1 MGGEDLVLRLCDHGA
16 EVLGIDRTTEE
27 IASRRAAAEHIA
39 PPVVAYLADVPA
51 LVTRWLPGGDVPL
64 EDMRTPVVMAQVA
77 AMLRRLHATPALP
90 SAFAIFRL
98 VEEQRALADGL
109 PDSYDAPARAG
120 PSHRGRMR
128 PQPPRARPG
137 LLPQRP
143 ADRQLRARWRAR
155 VHRRLGVR
163 GDERPLL
170 RPRQPVGQQ
179 RLFEA
184 DDDRALLEL
193 YWDEPVTDAR
203 FASLQLF
210 RIMSDFR
217 EAMWGVVQLRRL
229 EPRLRLR
236 RLRATST
243 SGGSSARR
251 PTRGWRSG
259 WPLPRPRELPDRA
272 RVVIVGGGVGGTSIA
287 YHLAA
292 LGERDVVLVD
302 RAELTS
308 GSTFHSAG
316 LVGQLRG
323 SVSLTR
329 MMMDSVELYRRLG
342 DACGWVECGG
352 LRLACTPEREEEL
365 HRQVGW
371 SRTFGLPL
379 ELLSADEAAA
389 LFPLMSTDGVRAA
402 SYLPTDGYLDPSQ
415 LTYALAEGA
424 REGGCRI
431 FTHTRVTAI
440 DVDDGR
446 VRGVQTEWGPIEAE
460 VVVNAGGMF
469 AAEIGRMAGVRV
481 PVVPFA
487 HEYLVTQPFRE
498 RDGSHLPT
506 LRDPDLLVYYR
517 EEGGGLVMGGYE
529 RHSAPWSLRPD
540 GLDAI
545 APDFN
550 GILLEEDW
558 DRFEEIAVN
567 SRRRVPAMED
577 VKVTRLINGPEGFTP
592 DNEFCLGESEVRGFF
607 VAAGFCAHGLAGAGG
622 IGKAMAEWIV
632 AGEPAMDLWE
642 MDVRRFGAH
651 YRSPSYTLKRT
662 REVYETY
669 YDIKYPGHERKAGR
683 PLRVSSAYAWHR
695 DHGAAFGEKSGWERV
710 NWYESNAP
718 AGDEG
723 AAPARLGGPAV
734 VAGDRRRARR
744 LPRARG
750 ALRRVVVRQDRG
762 RAARA
767 PRRSWSGCATTASR
781 ATSAQITYTQMLNAR
796 GGIECDFTVTRVEE
810 ELFSIVTG
818 TAFGNH
824 DLSWIRRN
832 APARRVRARQRRDRA
847 LGVLRA
853 LGPAR
858 PRRARAADARPARL
872 RLHDA
877 CATWPSATCR
887 CARCA

>member
-1 MGGEDLVLRLCDHGA
+1 
-16 EVLGIDRTTEE
+16 
-27 IASRRAAAEHIA
+27 
-39 PPVVAYLADVPA
+39 
-51 LVTRWLPGGDVPL
+51 
-64 EDMRTPVVMAQVA
+64 
-77 AMLRRLHATPALP
+77 
-90 SAFAIFRL
+90 
-98 VEEQRALADGL
+98 
-109 PDSYDAPARAG
+109 
-120 PSHRGRMR
+120 
-128 PQPPRARPG
+128 
-137 LLPQRP
+137 
-143 ADRQLRARWRAR
+143 
-155 VHRRLGVR
+155 
-163 GDERPLL
+163 
-170 RPRQPVGQQ
+170 
-179 RLFEA
+179 
-184 DDDRALLEL
+184 
-193 YWDEPVTDAR
+193 
-203 FASLQLF
+203 
-210 RIMSDFR
+210 
-217 EAMWGVVQLRRL
+217 
-229 EPRLRLR
+229 
-236 RLRATST
+236 
-243 SGGSSARR
+243 
-251 PTRGWRSG
+251 
-259 WPLPRPRELPDRA
+259 LPRPRELPERA

-287 YHLAA
+287 YHLAQ

-329 MMMDSVELYRRLG
+329 MMMDSVALYRELG

-389 LFPLMSTDGVRAA
+389 LFPLMSTEGVRAA

-424 REGGCRI
+424 RAGGCRI
-431 FTHTRVTAI
+431 YTHTRVSAV
-440 DVDDGR
+440 DVEAGR
-446 VRGVQTEWGPIEAE
+446 VRGVQTQWGPIEAE

-498 RDGSHLPT
+498 RDDGHLPT

-545 APDFN
+545 PPDFN

-558 DRFEEIAVN
+558 DRFEEIALN
-567 SRRRVPAMED
+567 SRKRVPAMED
-577 VKVTRLINGPEGFTP
+577 VKVTRLINGPEAFTP
-592 DNEFCLGESEVRGFF
+592 DNEFLLGESEVRGFF

-622 IGKAMAEWIV
+622 LGRAMAEWIV

-651 YRSPSYTLKRT
+651 YRSPGYTLKRT

-669 YDIKYPGHERKAGR
+669 YDIKYPGHEREAGR

-718 AGDEG
+718 AGDEALRPRGWAGRLWSPAIGAEHVACRERAALFDESSFAKIEVAGTG
-723 AAPARLGGPAV
+723 AADYLEWLCDNRV
-734 VAGDRRRARR
+734 
-744 LPRARG
+744 ARG
-750 ALRRVVVRQDRG
+750 VG
-762 RAARA
+762 
-767 PRRSWSGCATTASR
+767 
-781 ATSAQITYTQMLNAR
+781 QITYTQMLNAR

-832 APARRVRARQRRDRA
+832 APSDGSVRVSDVTSRWACFGLWGPRARDVLAPLTPDPLDFDYMTMRDLAVGDVPVRALRVTFTGELGWELYSPTEFGAALWRTLWEAGEPHGLTAGGYRAIDTLRLEKGYRVWAADITPDETPYEAGLGFCVAKDKAFAGRDGLDGRAPTKRLRCLVLEDPRSVALGNEPVRVKGEVVGRVTTGGYGYTVGRSIAYAYLPPDHEVGTAVEVDIFGRWIPGEVAAEPLFDPRGERVR
-847 LGVLRA
+847 V
-853 LGPAR
+853 
-858 PRRARAADARPARL
+858 
-872 RLHDA
+872 
-877 CATWPSATCR
+877 
-887 CARCA
+887 